1 MKKKK
6 ENVMIEVKKHS
17 PADKQRIEAVDRNLE
32 RRPPKFKGG
41 SQGEK
46 QFNIKI
52 PEGYDLD
59 LFVAELYETFG
70 LTDTDAQ
77 TALLKQLKL
86 FHEYDEGGLKE
97 INNGLAIIHAINPKN
112 ALEGLLAVQM
122 VGTHNIAME
131 MMRRAVVTGQDTEII
146 DRSINRASK
155 FLRIF
160 TAQTEAM
167 QRLKGKSPQKV
178 VVEHVTVNAGGQAIV
193 GQVAHKAGGRG
204 NNGE

>member
-1 MKKKK
+1 MTKKK
-6 ENVMIEVKKHS
+6 EKTLPTTKENS
-17 PADKQRIEAVDRNLE
+17 LADKQRIEAVDRNLE

-41 SQGEK
+41 SQGDK
-46 QFNIKI
+46 KFKI
-52 PEGYDLD
+52 TIPDGYDID
-59 LFVAELYETFG
+59 LFIAELYETFG
-70 LTDTDAQ
+70 ITDTDAQ
-77 TALLKQLKL
+77 TSLLKQLKL
-86 FHEYDEGGLKE
+86 FHEYDEFGLKE
-97 INNGLAIIHAINPKN
+97 INNSLAILHAINPKN

-146 DRSINRASK
+146 DRSINRSSK

-193 GQVAHKAGGRG
+193 GQVAHKAGGEG
-204 NNGE
+204 